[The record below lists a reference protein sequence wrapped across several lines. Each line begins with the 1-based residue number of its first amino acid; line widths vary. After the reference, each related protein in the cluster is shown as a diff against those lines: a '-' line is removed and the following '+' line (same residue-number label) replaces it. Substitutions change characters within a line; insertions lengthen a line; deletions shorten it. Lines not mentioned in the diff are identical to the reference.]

1 MNAIV
6 QWLVVG
12 ALLLWSAWA
21 MLGRLAPV
29 TAGRLRESVAS
40 ALAAHGHDQLAARLR
55 TAPVSSGCDSGCGTC
70 KTGCATPVA
79 PVASSRPEPSRP
91 VQWRP

>member
-1 MNAIV
+1 MNMIL

-29 TAGRLRESVAS
+29 TAARLRQSLAGV
-40 ALAAHGHDQLAARLR
+40 LAAQGHERLAARLLE
-55 TAPVSSGCDSGCGTC
+55 TPAASGCDSGCGTC

-79 PVASSRPEPSRP
+79 PLPPRTEPSRP
-91 VQWRP
+91 VQWRS

>member
-1 MNAIV
+1 MNAIL

-12 ALLLWSAWA
+12 TLLLWSAWA

-29 TAGRLRESVAS
+29 TAARLRESLAG
-40 ALAAHGHDQLAARLR
+40 ALAARGHDQLASRLR
-55 TAPVSSGCDSGCGTC
+55 ETPATSGCDSGCGTC

-79 PVASSRPEPSRP
+79 PVSPRPAPSRP